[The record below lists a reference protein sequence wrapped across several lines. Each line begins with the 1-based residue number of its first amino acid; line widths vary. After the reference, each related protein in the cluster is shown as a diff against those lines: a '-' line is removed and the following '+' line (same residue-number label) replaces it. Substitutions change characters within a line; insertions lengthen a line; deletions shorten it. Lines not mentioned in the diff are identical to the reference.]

1 MTRIAGMKTWVQTN
15 AKALVAAVVAGLG
28 SLKAAVAENGVS
40 AEEGIEVAIVTLV
53 ALGGVWAVPNLISDV
68 RARAALAKNREQ

>member
-1 MTRIAGMKTWVQTN
+1 MKTWVQTK
-15 AKALVAAVVAGLG
+15 AKALVAAAIAGLG

-53 ALGGVWAVPNLISDV
+53 ALGGVWAVPNLITQV
-68 RARAALAKNREQ
+68 QARRALRDPQ